1 LPFNLLEMTSRLH
14 LPDPPASERTPL
26 VEALLGQIEQLI
38 KETLQQAETIQQLRN
53 EIAVLKGEKGKP
65 TFKASGMDEATDPND
80 DEVPPGDGDEADRK
94 PRKRPGSAKRN
105 KTVELTIHQE
115 IHIAPAEL
123 LPMGARFKGY
133 QDVVIQDLRI
143 EPVNTRY
150 RLEVWET
157 AEGQYLRGVL
167 PDHLRDRRFGP
178 ELRRFVCYQH
188 HHCQVTQPLLYEQLR
203 EWGVDISVGQIDALL
218 SQHNEVFFAEKDQI
232 LVTGLA
238 VSQSITVDDS
248 GARHQGQNGYVTQIG
263 NEHFAWFAS
272 TSSKSRINFLELLH
286 AESIRYALNEH
297 TLDYWTEQNLPQV
310 PCQQLQAHWPGPIED
325 PECWEALLDGMGIHN
340 ERHRRIA
347 TEGALLGGL
356 IDKGFSL
363 DLVIVSDGAGQFAI
377 LLHALCWVHAERLVH
392 KLIPLNGQQRE
403 DQERVRGEIWDLYR
417 DLKRYQADP
426 DPAQAPTLTAR
437 FDQIFTQR
445 TSFETLNR
453 TLKRLHGHKEK
464 LLLVLQR
471 PDIPLHTNG
480 SENDIRGYVKW
491 RKVSGGTR
499 SDLGRRCRDSFAS
512 LKKTCR
518 KLGIS
523 FWDYLA
529 DRIERK
535 GDIPPLPEIIR
546 QRAVALP

>member
-1 LPFNLLEMTSRLH
+1 MTSRFQ
-14 LPDPPASERTPL
+14 LPDPPASERTPM
-26 VEALLGQIEQLI
+26 VEALLGLSERLIEDNR
-38 KETLQQAETIQQLRN
+38 QQAETIQQLRN

-65 TFKASGMDEATDPND
+65 KFKASGMEKATDPN
-80 DEVPPGDGDEADRK
+80 GDEEQPGNRDGGVDE
-94 PRKRPGSAKRN
+94 PRKRPGSAKRS
-105 KTVELTIHQE
+105 KKAELTIHQDVCIPPVE
-115 IHIAPAEL
+115 T
-123 LPMGARFKGY
+123 LPIGARFKGY

-143 EPVNTRY
+143 ESFNTRY
-150 RLEVWET
+150 RLEVWEMP
-157 AEGQYLRGVL
+157 GGRPLRGVL
-167 PDHLRDRRFGP
+167 PDHLRDSRFGP
-178 ELRRFVCYQH
+178 ELRRFVLYQH

-203 EWGVDISVGQIDALL
+203 EWNVDISVGQIDALL
-218 SQHNEVFFAEKDQI
+218 SRRNEVFFAEKDQI
-232 LVTGLA
+232 LVTGLT
-238 VSQSITVDDS
+238 VSRSITVDDS
-248 GARHQGQNGYVTQIG
+248 GARHQGRNGYVTQIG
-263 NEHFAWFAS
+263 NEYFAWFAS

-286 AESIRYALNEH
+286 AGNIRYVLNEH
-297 TLDYWTEQNLPQV
+297 TLDYWMEQGLPQV
-310 PCQQLQAHWPGPIED
+310 LRQHLQTHWSAAFED
-325 PECWEALLDGMGIHN
+325 PECWEVFLDGMGIHD

-392 KLIPLNGQQRE
+392 KLIPNNERQRE
-403 DQERVRGEIWDLYR
+403 EQERVRGEIWDLYR

-426 DPAQAPTLTAR
+426 DPAQALILAAR
-437 FDQIFTQR
+437 FDQVFTQR

-453 TLKRLHGHKEK
+453 TLKRLHRHKEK

-480 SENDIRGYVKW
+480 SENDIRVYVKW

-499 SDLGRRCRDSFAS
+499 SDLGRRCRDGFAT
-512 LKKTCR
+512 LKKSCR

-535 GDIPPLPEIIR
+535 GEIPPLPEIIR
-546 QRAVALP
+546 QRAMALP